1 MYQHHVSHH
10 LVSCLWKHKR
20 LTGSANLDT
29 ISPHLKTVGSGIPGS
44 APRLKPANQNT
55 DGFEHTGLYLRIFIL
70 RLKASSIEISWLIS
84 STECSQSKTH
94 FYKCSGSEPKMKQIL
109 WLLGAFISHRS
120 CLSVDYSDQRPLI
133 RDLWHPQTTC
143 RSHVWGIAWQSNV
156 LLHHNAA
163 SGTSD
168 SQHAR
173 LERKKFISF
182 FFIQLMGVST
192 VTQRFLK
199 KRRKIPVRVSFS

>member
-20 LTGSANLDT
+20 LTGSANLNT

-109 WLLGAFISHRS
+109 SWLLGAFISHRS
-120 CLSVDYSDQRPLI
+120 CLSVDYSDQRPLTSSDDVQI
-133 RDLWHPQTTC
+133 SRLRNSVTEQRVTTSQ
-143 RSHVWGIAWQSNV
+143 RSERHFWLTACTLREKKIHFL
-156 LLHHNAA
+156 LLHSAN
-163 SGTSD
+163 G
-168 SQHAR
+168 
-173 LERKKFISF
+173 
-182 FFIQLMGVST
+182 
-192 VTQRFLK
+192 
-199 KRRKIPVRVSFS
+199 RVDRDATLS